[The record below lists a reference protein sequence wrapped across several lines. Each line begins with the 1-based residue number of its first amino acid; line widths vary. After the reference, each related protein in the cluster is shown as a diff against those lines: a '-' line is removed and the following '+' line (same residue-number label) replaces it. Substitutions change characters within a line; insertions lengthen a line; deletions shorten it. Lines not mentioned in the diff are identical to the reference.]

1 MICLSPFTTIQSFS
15 KKRSYWTNRKGRDLR
30 SLYHSQMCKRQQ
42 QTAALDI
49 QKTQFVMLIINI
61 IRQACVIIPT
71 NKLIL
76 NENQWTLN
84 ASTFIDRNYMAM
96 VVFNEQQLSISLE
109 SVRMQILPHVVNVRR
124 PVVAQTPNWTL
135 IESSNCY
142 ELSTAIAAKG
152 TTSLLLTVCVK
163 SPKYAINLIVE
174 NLHETFK
181 LDLISR

>member
-1 MICLSPFTTIQSFS
+1 
-15 KKRSYWTNRKGRDLR
+15 
-30 SLYHSQMCKRQQ
+30 MCERQQ
-42 QTAALDI
+42 QTGALDI

-61 IRQACVIIPT
+61 IRQLCVIIPT

-76 NENQWTLN
+76 NESQRILN
-84 ASTFIDRNYMAM
+84 AITFRHWNYIAM
-96 VVFNEQQLSISLE
+96 VVFNKQQLSISLDGM
-109 SVRMQILPHVVNVRR
+109 RMQMLPHVVNVKR
-124 PVVAQTPNWTL
+124 PVVAQTPDWTL

-152 TTSLLLTVCVK
+152 TSSLLLTVCVK
-163 SPKYAINLIVE
+163 SPKYAINIIIE